1 MELLNAIKDKD
12 VVIHLAAKISVSESI
27 KNPLET
33 FRVNV
38 DGTRNILLACKN
50 NHVKKLIVASS
61 AAVYGEGAY
70 LVVRYEFTPGF
81 DELDALSVGAQAHY
95 WVGDFMKVGVT
106 TNTNEE
112 GDVDS
117 SLNGADITLRKSAD
131 SWLKVQASRS
141 EGLVSSTLRSDD
153 GGFGFAGPD
162 TTSFVDAEADGYRAD
177 LSVGFKDLY
186 SRAKGQ
192 LTVYAQELDAGYSA
206 PGLHTTHVG
215 VHRTFAAEYPA
226 GDHPQRRQAFEAVG
240 FVPER
245 FELNVGN
252 QAAGFILP
260 RTVGPDVYEFV

>member
-1 MELLNAIKDKD
+1 MA
-12 VVIHLAAKISVSESI
+12 
-27 KNPLET
+27 
-33 FRVNV
+33 
-38 DGTRNILLACKN
+38 
-50 NHVKKLIVASS
+50 
-61 AAVYGEGAY
+61 
-70 LVVRYEFTPGF
+70 PGF

-192 LTVYAQELDAGYSA
+192 LTVYAQELDWNSLGY
-206 PGLHTTHVG
+206 LHQDLALD
-215 VHRTFAAEYPA
+215 RPSYN
-226 GDHPQRRQAFEAVG
+226 AVRIVSG
-240 FVPER
+240 SWQD
-245 FELNVGN
+245 LWTK
-252 QAAGFILP
+252 Q
-260 RTVGPDVYEFV
+260 